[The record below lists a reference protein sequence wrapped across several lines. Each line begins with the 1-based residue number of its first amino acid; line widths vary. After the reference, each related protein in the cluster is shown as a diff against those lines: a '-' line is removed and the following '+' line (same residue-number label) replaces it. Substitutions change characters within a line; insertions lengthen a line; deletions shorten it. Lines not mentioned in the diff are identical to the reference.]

1 MKWFFFFLLFIYL
14 FFIVS
19 CETFMKFLLFYFEM
33 YKQWNVSVIF
43 SLLYYL
49 IISRDMHL
57 NVFKTALSIRTIL
70 FTSIPN
76 IFFCISYSFKNS
88 LFLNLKNS
96 FFQICQSLIWDSE
109 RNEKTID
116 FTNDRCFI
124 LILFILFF
132 IVFINLF

>member
-1 MKWFFFFLLFIYL
+1 MIFFFLLFIYL